1 MNDTAPDV
9 TAGILVIGNEILSGR
24 TRDSNMHHLAG
35 RLTEMGIRLR
45 EVRVVPDE
53 MELIVAAVNEMRARF
68 TYLFTSGGIGPTHD
82 DITADA
88 VARAFGLGIGPH
100 PEAVAR
106 MERYYPPG
114 QFNEAR
120 RRMARTPDGASLI
133 DNPVSIAPGFRVA
146 NVFVMAGVPAVF
158 EAMVAAIR
166 HELVGG
172 PKLLSRSVAARLP
185 EGQIAGPLRLVAER
199 FAGVDIGSYPA
210 YRNGV
215 PTTTI
220 VLRAVDAAL
229 LDEAAAAV
237 AAMMRAEGA
246 EPQDSAT

>member
-1 MNDTAPDV
+1 MSEAPKTV

-35 RLTEMGIRLR
+35 KLTEMGIRLR
-45 EVRVVPDE
+45 EVRVIPDD
-53 MELIVAAVNEMRARF
+53 MDTIVATVNEMRARF

-88 VARAFGLGIGPH
+88 VAKAFGLGIGPH

-120 RRMARTPDGASLI
+120 RRMARTPDGAALI
-133 DNPVSIAPGFRVA
+133 DNPVSVAPGFRVG

-158 EAMVAAIR
+158 EAMVATIR
-166 HELVGG
+166 SELVGG
-172 PKLLSRSVAARLP
+172 PKLLSRSVIGRLP
-185 EGQIAGPLRLVAER
+185 EGQIAGPLRAIAER
-199 FAGVDIGSYPA
+199 YADIDIGSYPA
-210 YRNGV
+210 YRNGQ

-220 VLRAVDAAL
+220 VLRSIDDAL
-229 LDEAAAAV
+229 LAEAAEAV

-246 EPQDSAT
+246 EPQVATT